1 MQQRKLF
8 GSSAYSIQRRRPRLS
23 FRWNFT
29 RLPPRNRSEKA
40 EHLAPKIAS
49 IPRAFGYAA
58 NSLRTAAAEFP
69 TLSTIC

>member
-23 FRWNFT
+23 FRWKFT

-40 EHLAPKIAS
+40 AQYDAS
-49 IPRAFGYAA
+49 NMPRGAWVWLLGLLELLVK
-58 NSLRTAAAEFP
+58 SLP
-69 TLSTIC
+69 